1 MAVLNFT
8 TREFREKQP
17 LVLNKV
23 DTGEEVIIHR
33 GKDKSYMLT
42 PIHNSDLVV
51 SDEFK
56 KKIAQAREDYRKGKG
71 ITCKTFED
79 SIALFET
86 L

>member
-1 MAVLNFT
+1 
-8 TREFREKQP
+8 
-17 LVLNKV
+17 
-23 DTGEEVIIHR
+23 
-33 GKDKSYMLT
+33 MLT

>member
-8 TREFREKQP
+8 TREFREKQA

-42 PIHNSDLVV
+42 PIYNSDLVV

-71 ITCKTFED
+71 ITLPVRLSK
-79 SIALFET
+79 IR
-86 L
+86 